1 MAIISRR
8 NLLALAAMAPAASLV
23 TFKVASGAETA
34 DVNMQIGWLGGNGIL
49 GETIGLKKGF
59 FADEGLDLQIT
70 PGGPNVDGIAAVAS
84 GAANF
89 GQYNST
95 TSIMLARS
103 EGIPIKA
110 FAAGFQKHPF
120 AFVSK
125 KEKPVRTPRDLIG
138 KRIGI
143 QATSLI
149 ILKALMKLNDIKESD
164 VEIVTVGPEVAP
176 FITGQV
182 DVFSLWLTT
191 VSALKTIGDDR
202 VEMLLWDTGVRI
214 YANLYYASDKVLAE
228 NQEML
233 VKFTRACARGWGYA
247 REHPE
252 EAVDALVEA
261 YPNLD
266 RANELEA
273 SKVVLGFSFNETT
286 KAQGW
291 GFMDPDVWAKQ
302 IATWD
307 SIGELKGSVPKVEDV
322 MTLDILNATTDIR
335 KQVG

>member
-1 MAIISRR
+1 MTTISRR
-8 NLLALAAMAPAASLV
+8 NLLAAAALAPAASLV
-23 TFKVASGAETA
+23 NFKLAFGAETA

-59 FADEGLDLQIT
+59 FKEEGIDLTIT

-84 GAANF
+84 GSADF

-103 EGIPIKA
+103 QGIPIKA

-125 KEKPVRTPRDLIG
+125 ASKPVRTARDLIG
-138 KRIGI
+138 KKIGI
-143 QATSLI
+143 QPTSLV

-164 VEIVTVGPEVAP
+164 VEIINSGPEVSALT
-176 FITGQV
+176 TGAV

-191 VSALKTIGDDR
+191 VGALKAIGDDR

-214 YANLYYASDKVLAE
+214 YANLYYASDKVIAE
-228 NQEML
+228 KSDML
-233 VKFTRACARGWGYA
+233 VKFTRACARSWGYA
-247 REHPE
+247 KDHPE
-252 EAVDALVEA
+252 EAVNALVEA

-266 RANELEA
+266 RATEMEA
-273 SKVVLGFSFNETT
+273 SKVVLGFSFNDTT
-286 KAQGW
+286 KSEGW
-291 GFMDPDVWAKQ
+291 GYMDPDVWGKQ

-307 SIGELKGSVPKVEDV
+307 SIGELKGTVPKVEDV
-322 MTLDILNATTDIR
+322 MTLDILKATAHIR